1 MFPGNFQAKKTQC
14 FSISSVSTLKFYAG
28 KVWACNCWRLHHFM
42 VSFSFFE
49 IEVRHCVVTMQMV
62 VTSICDQIKSMKL
75 QIDLRHS
82 HSLQLTFESAC
93 PLFFDNLLVR
103 LVNCLNSLTC
113 IECMYNITAGS
124 KNTFW
129 FVYLLF
135 HLSFAW
141 TRSNVCVCVWS
152 FVWIISTWIAN
163 QRKKKKEKRMDKI
176 WFLAIRTFNA
186 HCHVQRNINNAK

>member
-1 MFPGNFQAKKTQC
+1 MLEIT
-14 FSISSVSTLKFYAG
+14 
-28 KVWACNCWRLHHFM
+28 
-42 VSFSFFE
+42 SFHGFFFFFW

-113 IECMYNITAGS
+113 IEFMYNISAGS
-124 KNTFW
+124 KNTHSGTCTCCFIR
-129 FVYLLF
+129 L
-135 HLSFAW
+135 
-141 TRSNVCVCVWS
+141 NKEQCVCVWC
-152 FVWIISTWIAN
+152 FVWIISTWKAN
-163 QRKKKKEKRMDKI
+163 QSKKKKEKK
-176 WFLAIRTFNA
+176 NG
-186 HCHVQRNINNAK
+186 

>member
-1 MFPGNFQAKKTQC
+1 
-14 FSISSVSTLKFYAG
+14 
-28 KVWACNCWRLHHFM
+28 
-42 VSFSFFE
+42 
-49 IEVRHCVVTMQMV
+49 MV
-62 VTSICDQIKSMKL
+62 VTSICDQIKM

-129 FVYLLF
+129 YVYLLF

-141 TRSNVCVCVWS
+141 TRSYVYVYVYVFCLNNLDMLS
-152 FVWIISTWIAN
+152 KSK
-163 QRKKKKEKRMDKI
+163 QKKTEKKMDKI
-176 WFLAIRTFNA
+176 WFLAIRTFNS
-186 HCHVQRNINNAK
+186 HCHVQRNNNNAK